1 MRVKVGVTN
10 EPSLRLCARLGFR
23 RVNDDMPLLR
33 LEWCPPGVTLSD
45 GR

>member
-10 EPSLRLCARLGFR
+10 EPSLRLGARLGFR
-23 RVNDDMPLLR
+23 RVNDDMALLQ
-33 LEWCPPGVTLSD
+33 LQWCPPGVTRSD